1 LSAGSG
7 GSLPPATRGKDAP
20 STVRLEA

>member
-7 GSLPPATRGKDAP
+7 GSLPPETRGKDAP
-20 STVRLEA
+20 ATVRLEA

>member
-7 GSLPPATRGKDAP
+7 GILPPETRGKDAP
-20 STVRLEA
+20 ATVRLEA